1 MNGAAQ
7 QGQKQS
13 AKPSQEPCRKRS
25 GRRGQHVHL
34 VHPGDAYLPELQAYG
49 LHLQSLGHEAYIHTN
64 AADVP
69 LQADVVWWFCGRV
82 DRQQARRL
90 QRSRQVHEYASASV
104 GRWPALK
111 DTVKRLL
118 HPRPDH
124 RIFQSDWVRQRMGF
138 DDGVPFSLRDMA
150 VPASFVQARRSTEPD
165 VDLVY
170 LGEMRRLA
178 SFVST
183 LRAIGDAGLRLLL
196 VGQVPEDLQPVL
208 TEVPGVVLSGRVP
221 QQEVPAQLLR
231 ARAGLN
237 LMPAVQ
243 PLSEQTSTKA
253 LEYLAVGLPVVSNP
267 YPWIERCALQ
277 HPGRVFTLS
286 GHTKPIEW
294 QVLDR
299 QLPEL
304 DAGRRH
310 WHGQT
315 WAQLLPSLPV
325 WQALELA

>member
-13 AKPSQEPCRKRS
+13 AKPSQEPGRKRS

-104 GRWPALK
+104 GRWPVLK

-124 RIFQSDWVRQRMGF
+124 RIFQSDWVRQRMG
-138 DDGVPFSLRDMA
+138 
-150 VPASFVQARRSTEPD
+150 
-165 VDLVY
+165 
-170 LGEMRRLA
+170 
-178 SFVST
+178 
-183 LRAIGDAGLRLLL
+183 
-196 VGQVPEDLQPVL
+196 
-208 TEVPGVVLSGRVP
+208 
-221 QQEVPAQLLR
+221 
-231 ARAGLN
+231 
-237 LMPAVQ
+237 
-243 PLSEQTSTKA
+243 
-253 LEYLAVGLPVVSNP
+253 
-267 YPWIERCALQ
+267 RC
-277 HPGRVFTLS
+277 F
-286 GHTKPIEW
+286 
-294 QVLDR
+294 
-299 QLPEL
+299 
-304 DAGRRH
+304 
-310 WHGQT
+310 
-315 WAQLLPSLPV
+315 
-325 WQALELA
+325 